1 MLPAIEARDIAKRYR
16 LGQNAGASTMAEL
29 ISATAGAML
38 PGKRNKAP
46 SNSVQDFWAL
56 KGVSFEIAPG
66 EVVGLVGENG
76 AGKSTLLKI
85 LSRITPPTRG
95 SVTYRGR
102 VGSLLEVGT
111 GFHPELSGRDNVY
124 LSGAIL
130 GMPRA
135 DVRRRFD
142 EIVDFSGVEAFIDT
156 PVKRYSSGMYMR
168 LAFAVAAHLD
178 TDILLVDEVLAVGD
192 YKFQQKC
199 LNRMDSIAHDG
210 RTVIFIS
217 HSLIAIQA
225 ICRRALW
232 LDRGEIAADGPT
244 AGVIARYAGTEH
256 ASGGIARDWPD
267 AAKAP
272 GNASIRLRSARVE
285 AVGAEPG
292 APIDVRQSFAMSF
305 EYDNLREGAHLNA
318 SLLVTNEE
326 GVVVFNAGPNTEPSA
341 ASVGR
346 RRERC
351 VVPGDLMNDGTYR
364 VTLEIRD
371 RGEVLLSIPDLLT
384 FEILDNPN
392 GRFGWYGKWE
402 GAVRPR
408 LDWTS
413 ETII

>member
-16 LGQNAGASTMAEL
+16 LGHNGGASTMAEL
-29 ISATAGAML
+29 LGATAASML
-38 PGKRNKAP
+38 PGKRGKSAGNGAE
-46 SNSVQDFWAL
+46 DFWAL

-95 SVTYRGR
+95 SVNYRGR
-102 VGSLLEVGT
+102 IGSLLEVGT

-130 GMPRA
+130 GMHRA
-135 DVRRRFD
+135 DVKRHFD
-142 EIVDFSGVEAFIDT
+142 EIIDFSGVEAFLDT

-225 ICRRALW
+225 ICRRAIW
-232 LDRGEIAADGPT
+232 LDRGTIAADGPT
-244 AGVIARYAGTEH
+244 ASVIARYAGTEH
-256 ASGGIARDWPD
+256 TAGGIARDWPD
-267 AAKAP
+267 ADKAP
-272 GNASIRLRSARVE
+272 GNASIRLRNARVE

-318 SLLVTNEE
+318 GLVVTNED
-326 GVVVFNAGPNTEPSA
+326 GVVIFDAGPNEEPVATA
-341 ASVGR
+341 AGR

-364 VTLEIRD
+364 VSVELRD

-384 FEILDNPN
+384 FEILDNPY

-413 ETII
+413 EKLT

>member
-1 MLPAIEARDIAKRYR
+1 MLPAIQANDIAKRYR
-16 LGQNAGASTMAEL
+16 LGQNAGASTLAEL
-29 ISATAGAML
+29 LSATASAMV
-38 PGKRNKAP
+38 PGRRSKAP
-46 SNSVQDFWAL
+46 ANGGQDFWAL

-66 EVVGLVGENG
+66 EVVGILGENG

-102 VGSLLEVGT
+102 IGSLLEVGT

-199 LNRMDSIAHDG
+199 LSRMDATAHDG

-225 ICRRALW
+225 ICHRALW
-232 LDRGEIAADGPT
+232 LDHGVIAADGPT
-244 AGVIARYAGTEH
+244 AGVIARYAGTDH

-267 AAKAP
+267 ADKAP
-272 GNASIRLRSARVE
+272 GNAAMRLRSARIE
-285 AVGAEPG
+285 AIGAEPG
-292 APIDVRQSFAMSF
+292 APLDVRQSFAMSF
-305 EYDNLREGAHLNA
+305 EYDNLRDGAIFNA

-326 GVVVFNAGPNTEPSA
+326 GVVVFNAGPTEEPSA
-341 ASVGR
+341 ATIGR

-364 VTLEIRD
+364 VTFEVWEE
-371 RGEVLLSIPDLLT
+371 GELLLSVPDLLT
-384 FEILDNPN
+384 FEILDNPE
-392 GRFGWYGKWE
+392 GRFGWYGKWQ
-402 GAVRPR
+402 GVVRPR
-408 LDWTS
+408 LEWTS
-413 ETII
+413 EAIL

>member
-1 MLPAIEARDIAKRYR
+1 MLPAIQAKDIAKRYR

-29 ISATAGAML
+29 IGASASRIL
-38 PGKRNKAP
+38 PGRRKDESSVAP
-46 SNSVQDFWAL
+46 EFWAL

-95 SVTYRGR
+95 SVAYRGR

-130 GMPRA
+130 GMARA

-199 LNRMDSIAHDG
+199 LTRMDAIAHDG

-232 LDRGEIAADGPT
+232 LDRGMIAADGPT
-244 AGVIARYAGTEH
+244 AGVLARYAGTDH

-267 AAKAP
+267 AAAAP
-272 GNASIRLRSARVE
+272 GNDAIRLRSARVE

-292 APIDVRQSFAMSF
+292 APIDVRQSFSLSF
-305 EYDNLREGAHLNA
+305 DYDNRREGAYLNA

-326 GVVVFNAGPNTEPSA
+326 GIVVFNAGPIEEAKPA
-341 ASVGR
+341 RAGR

-364 VTLEIRD
+364 VTLELRD

-384 FEILDNPN
+384 FDILDNPE

-413 ETII
+413 EVLD

>member
-1 MLPAIEARDIAKRYR
+1 MQPAIQARDIAKRYR

-29 ISATAGAML
+29 LSAAASRML
-38 PGKRNKAP
+38 PGRRKPMGNAAAE
-46 SNSVQDFWAL
+46 FWAL
-56 KGVSFEIAPG
+56 KGVSFEVAPG

-95 SVTYRGR
+95 SVSYRGR

-111 GFHPELSGRDNVY
+111 GFHPELSGRDNVF

-199 LNRMDSIAHDG
+199 LNRMDAIAHDG

-217 HSLIAIQA
+217 HSLLAIQA

-232 LDRGEIAADGPT
+232 LDRGMIVADGP
-244 AGVIARYAGTEH
+244 ASGVIARYAGTDH
-256 ASGGIARDWPD
+256 GSGGIARDWPD
-267 AAKAP
+267 AAEAP
-272 GNASIRLRSARVE
+272 GNDAIRLRSARVE
-285 AVGAEPG
+285 ALGAEPG

-305 EYDNLREGAHLNA
+305 DYDNLREGAYLTA
-318 SLLVTNEE
+318 DLLVTNEA
-326 GVVVFNAGPNTEPSA
+326 GVVVFNAGPTEEVRPA
-341 ASVGR
+341 AVGR

-364 VTLEIRD
+364 VTLELRD
-371 RGEVLLSIPDLLT
+371 RGEVLLSMPDLLT
-384 FEILDNPN
+384 FDILDNPD

-408 LDWTS
+408 LNWTS
-413 ETII
+413 EALD